1 MSFVRKFGTIYRTDL
16 RLLRRDPMLLYSV
29 VMTLVLLLI
38 VRYFKDRIGV
48 YYPPL
53 LALLGLI
60 FIPMIFGMIPGFMM
74 ADEKEDKT
82 IQALKVI
89 PISSEAFLAY
99 RLTWASIVTALLTA
113 AAPYILDI
121 EIPQK
126 GILALIALFLLEVWI
141 YGLLI
146 TVFSESR
153 MQALTVSKVLGWLL
167 MLPPVIKLVVV
178 WRNLSTDWSRF
189 TAFLPTYWL
198 YKVFEGIPTND
209 YSDFPIALAVHLA
222 WLVPLV
228 LLFRRRVL

>member
-16 RLLRRDPMLLYSV
+16 KLLRRDPMLLYSV
-29 VMTLVLLLI
+29 AMTLVLLLI

-48 YYPPL
+48 YYSL

-60 FIPMIFGMIPGFMM
+60 FIPMIFGMLPGFMM

-126 GILALIALFLLEVWI
+126 
-141 YGLLI
+141 
-146 TVFSESR
+146 VF
-153 MQALTVSKVLGWLL
+153 
-167 MLPPVIKLVVV
+167 
-178 WRNLSTDWSRF
+178 
-189 TAFLPTYWL
+189 
-198 YKVFEGIPTND
+198 
-209 YSDFPIALAVHLA
+209 
-222 WLVPLV
+222 
-228 LLFRRRVL
+228 

>member
-1 MSFVRKFGTIYRTDL
+1 
-16 RLLRRDPMLLYSV
+16 
-29 VMTLVLLLI
+29 
-38 VRYFKDRIGV
+38 
-48 YYPPL
+48 
-53 LALLGLI
+53 
-60 FIPMIFGMIPGFMM
+60 MIFGIIPGFMM
-74 ADEKEDKT
+74 ADEKEDRI

-99 RLTWASIVTALLTA
+99 RLTWASIVTALITVV
-113 AAPYILDI
+113 APWILDI
-121 EIPQK
+121 EMPQK

-167 MLPPVIKLVVV
+167 MLPPLIKLVVV

-198 YKVFEGIPTND
+198 YKVFEGIPAND
-209 YSDFPIALAVHLA
+209 YADFPLAVVIHLA
-222 WLVPLV
+222 WLIPLV
-228 LLFRRRVL
+228 VLFRRRVL

>member
-1 MSFVRKFGTIYRTDL
+1 MSFVKKFGAIYKTDL
-16 RLLRRDPMLLYSV
+16 KLLRRDPMLLYSV

-38 VRYFKDRIGV
+38 IRYFKDRIGV
-48 YYPPL
+48 YYSL

-99 RLTWASIVTALLTA
+99 RLTWASIVVAVFTFV
-113 AAPYILDI
+113 APYILDI

-126 GILALIALFLLEVWI
+126 GILALMTLFLFEVWI

-153 MQALTVSKVLGWLL
+153 MQALTVSKVIGWFL

-178 WRNLSTDWSRF
+178 WRNLSTDWSKF

-198 YKVFEGIPTND
+198 YKVFEGISLND
-209 YSDFPIALAVHLA
+209 YSNFPIALAVHLA
-222 WLVPLV
+222 WLIPLV
-228 LLFRRRVL
+228 VLFRKRVL

>member
-1 MSFVRKFGTIYRTDL
+1 MSFVKKFGAVYRTDL
-16 RLLRRDPMLLYSV
+16 KLLRRDPMLLYSV
-29 VMTLVLLLI
+29 AMTLVLLLI
-38 VRYFKDRIGV
+38 VRYFKDRVGV
-48 YYPPL
+48 YYPL
-53 LALLGLI
+53 LALLALI

-82 IQALKVI
+82 IQALQVI

-99 RLTWASIVTALLTA
+99 RLTWASIATALMTA
-113 AAPYILDI
+113 VSPWILDI
-121 EIPQK
+121 EMPQK

-153 MQALTVSKVLGWLL
+153 MQALTVSKVLGWFL
-167 MLPPVIKLVVV
+167 MLPPLIKLVVV

-198 YKVFEGIPTND
+198 YRVFVGIPTND
-209 YSDFPIALAVHLA
+209 YSDFPVAVVVHLA

-228 LLFRRRVL
+228 VLFRKRVL

>member
-1 MSFVRKFGTIYRTDL
+1 MSFVKKFGAIYKTDL
-16 RLLRRDPMLLYSV
+16 KLLRRDPMLLYSV
-29 VMTLVLLLI
+29 AMTLVLLLI
-38 VRYFKDRIGV
+38 IRYFKDRIGV
-48 YYPPL
+48 HYSL

-60 FIPMIFGMIPGFMM
+60 FIPMIFGMIPGFMI

-82 IQALKVI
+82 IQALQVI

-99 RLTWASIVTALLTA
+99 RLTWASIVVA
-113 AAPYILDI
+113 AFTFVAPYILDI

-126 GILALIALFLLEVWI
+126 GILALMTLFLFEVWI

-153 MQALTVSKVLGWLL
+153 MQALTVSKVIGWFL

-178 WRNLSTDWSRF
+178 WRNLSTDWSKF

-198 YKVFEGIPTND
+198 YKVFEGIPLND
-209 YSDFPIALAVHLA
+209 YSTFPIALAVHLA
-222 WLVPLV
+222 WLIPLV
-228 LLFRRRVL
+228 ALFRKRVL

>member
-1 MSFVRKFGTIYRTDL
+1 MSFVKKFGAIYKTDL
-16 RLLRRDPMLLYSV
+16 KLLRRDPMLLYSV
-29 VMTLVLLLI
+29 VMTLVILLI
-38 VRYFKDRIGV
+38 IRYFKDRIGV
-48 YYPPL
+48 YYSL

-82 IQALKVI
+82 IQALQVI

-99 RLTWASIVTALLTA
+99 RLTWASIVVA
-113 AAPYILDI
+113 AFTFVAPYILDI

-126 GILALIALFLLEVWI
+126 GILALMTLFLFEVWI

-153 MQALTVSKVLGWLL
+153 MQALTVSKVIGWFL

-178 WRNLSTDWSRF
+178 WRNLSTDWSKF

-198 YKVFEGIPTND
+198 YKVFEGIPLND
-209 YSDFPIALAVHLA
+209 YSNFPIALAVHLA
-222 WLVPLV
+222 WLIPLV
-228 LLFRRRVL
+228 VLFRKRVL

>member
-1 MSFVRKFGTIYRTDL
+1 MSFVRKLGAIYRTDL
-16 RLLRRDPMLLYSV
+16 KLMRRDPMLMYSV
-29 VMTLVLLLI
+29 VMTLVILFI
-38 VRYFKDRIGV
+38 IRYFKDRIGV
-48 YYPPL
+48 YYPL

-60 FIPMIFGMIPGFMM
+60 FIPMIFGMMPGFIM
-74 ADEKEDKT
+74 ADEKEEKT

-99 RLTWASIVTALLTA
+99 RLTWASIVTVIITA
-113 AAPYILDI
+113 VAPYILDI
-121 EIPQK
+121 EIPQE
-126 GILALIALFLLEVWI
+126 GLLALITLFLLEVWV

-146 TVFSESR
+146 STLAESR
-153 MQALTVSKVLGWLL
+153 MQAITVSKVLGWLL

-178 WRNLSTDWSRF
+178 WRNLPTDWSRF

-198 YKVFEGIPTND
+198 YRVFEGIPSND
-209 YSDFPIALAVHLA
+209 YGDFPIALAVHLV